1 MHGHVL
7 LVILIA
13 KKDIKAYINASELL
27 GLSD

>member
-13 KKDIKAYINASELL
+13 KKVIKADINASELL